1 LAPGYETVTRYF
13 AFLHANRVTK
23 RRLAR
28 NTSRTEHDF
37 LETLVKTFIGF
48 ALGSI
53 LSLGTVTAA
62 LASGTSVA
70 APVSLPDDGVEV
82 IVVTAK
88 RPPALPVDE
97 PVEVIVVTAKRPT
110 QTNADRTPPAMPIV
124 MPKLEFAAEPLVI
137 RL

>member
-1 LAPGYETVTRYF
+1 LPGYETLTRF
-13 AFLHANRVTK
+13 FGFLHAIRVTK
-23 RRLAR
+23 RRLER

-37 LETLVKTFIGF
+37 LETLVKTLIGF

-62 LASGTSVA
+62 LASGTNVA
-70 APVSLPDDGVEV
+70 APVSYPNDGVETIVVTAKRPVAPAADAVEV

-88 RPPALPVDE
+88 RPAQSDTE
-97 PVEVIVVTAKRPT
+97 
-110 QTNADRTPPAMPIV
+110 RTPPAMPIV
-124 MPKLEFAAEPLVI
+124 MPKLELAAEPLVI

>member
-1 LAPGYETVTRYF
+1 
-13 AFLHANRVTK
+13 
-23 RRLAR
+23 
-28 NTSRTEHDF
+28 
-37 LETLVKTFIGF
+37 LETLVKTLIGF

-62 LASGTSVA
+62 FASGTSVA
-70 APVSLPDDGVEV
+70 APVSYPNDGIET

-88 RPPALPVDE
+88 RPAAQPVADE

-110 QTNADRTPPAMPIV
+110 QSDAERTPPAMPIV
-124 MPKLEFAAEPLVI
+124 LPKLEFAAEPLVI

>member
-1 LAPGYETVTRYF
+1 M
-13 AFLHANRVTK
+13 K
-23 RRLAR
+23 
-28 NTSRTEHDF
+28 
-37 LETLVKTFIGF
+37 TLIGF

-62 LASGTSVA
+62 FASGTSVA
-70 APVSLPDDGVEV
+70 APVSYPNDGIET

-88 RPPALPVDE
+88 RPAAQPVADE

-110 QTNADRTPPAMPIV
+110 KSEAERTPPAMPIV
-124 MPKLEFAAEPLVI
+124 LPKLELAAEPLVI